1 MVVHLPGRT
10 VYVSADRIQQQADVP
25 PTNYTLRSAAGSET
39 DSHSGLSIRK
49 LIALAGGNPDQ
60 LGFLRIQRPNGSFA
74 FLTQADLADPSDFQE
89 GPALVFMDGATAH
102 FFRPVRSNTDVN
114 AADNVATISGEP
126 LVMSGHT
133 GDLIAV
139 KAKASP
145 TTTHAT
151 QDVSFSA
158 TVSGPHANDQL
169 KYSWHFDDGTV
180 GHGPNPTHAFALEG
194 GYNVFVTVAG
204 AGDSGGASDTIHIVV
219 GKKPPGGSG
228 DQSGGGSTDENAPGG
243 GPVSGGG
250 GGNSGSGIGGGG
262 GGSTTPS
269 IPPST
274 STPPPIINNTPQV
287 PPQPLTSIP
296 KVEPGT
302 RAVSGILLAS
312 SHPVAIGS
320 LLPSPGSPAAAR
332 AGSTP
337 HRELPIA
344 GAAVV
349 LLLGLGA
356 FRQGARGRIRI
367 PRPWP
372 R

>member
-10 VYVSADRIQQQADVP
+10 VYVSGDRIQQQADVP

-114 AADNVATISGEP
+114 AADNVATIRPASP
-126 LVMSGHT
+126 SSMSGHT

-219 GKKPPGGSG
+219 GKKPPSGSG
-228 DQSGGGSTDENAPGG
+228 DQAGGGQHGRERSGRRPGVG
-243 GPVSGGG
+243 RGRRQQRERHRRRGRELHDAVHPALQQHAAADH
-250 GGNSGSGIGGGG
+250 
-262 GGSTTPS
+262 
-269 IPPST
+269 
-274 STPPPIINNTPQV
+274 NNTAR
-287 PPQPLTSIP
+287 S
-296 KVEPGT
+296 
-302 RAVSGILLAS
+302 R
-312 SHPVAIGS
+312 
-320 LLPSPGSPAAAR
+320 PSRSPA
-332 AGSTP
+332 S
-337 HRELPIA
+337 
-344 GAAVV
+344 
-349 LLLGLGA
+349 
-356 FRQGARGRIRI
+356 
-367 PRPWP
+367 PRPSRGTQHGQRHP
-372 R
+372 AGVFPSGADR

>member
-1 MVVHLPGRT
+1 VVVHLPGQT
-10 VYVSADRIQQQADVP
+10 VYISGDRIQQQADVP

-60 LGFLRIQRPNGSFA
+60 LGFLRIQRPDGSFA
-74 FLTQADLADPSDFQE
+74 FLTHADLADPPDFQE
-89 GPALVFMDGATAH
+89 GPALVFMDGDTAH
-102 FFRPVRSNTDVN
+102 FFRPVRSDTDVN
-114 AADNVATISGEP
+114 AADNVATVAGKP
-126 LVMSGHT
+126 LVMSAHT

-139 KAKASP
+139 KAKADP
-145 TTTHAT
+145 KTTKAT

-158 TVSGPHANDQL
+158 TVSGPHRNDQL
-169 KYSWHFDDGTV
+169 QYSWHFDDGTV
-180 GHGPNPTHAFALEG
+180 GHGPNPTHAFAQEG

-204 AGDSGGASDTIHIVV
+204 DADSGGASDTIHVTV
-219 GKKPPGGSG
+219 GKPPSGSG

-250 GGNSGSGIGGGG
+250 GGNSGSGGGGG
-262 GGSTTPS
+262 GGSS

-274 STPPPIINNTPQV
+274 TPSTNTPPPILNSTPQT

-302 RAVSGILLAS
+302 KTISGILLAS
-312 SHPVAIGS
+312 SNPVPIGS
-320 LLPSPGSPAAAR
+320 LLASPGSPAAAR

-337 HRELPIA
+337 HRELPIM

-356 FRQGARGRIRI
+356 FREGARGRIRI
-367 PRPWP
+367 PKLWP

>member
-204 AGDSGGASDTIHIVV
+204 AGDSGGASDTIHITV
-219 GKKPPGGSG
+219 GKKPPERQRRPVGRRQHGRERSG
-228 DQSGGGSTDENAPGG
+228 R
-243 GPVSGGG
+243 
-250 GGNSGSGIGGGG
+250 
-262 GGSTTPS
+262 
-269 IPPST
+269 
-274 STPPPIINNTPQV
+274 
-287 PPQPLTSIP
+287 
-296 KVEPGT
+296 
-302 RAVSGILLAS
+302 RARC
-312 SHPVAIGS
+312 
-320 LLPSPGSPAAAR
+320 R
-332 AGSTP
+332 AGAGAT
-337 HRELPIA
+337 A
-344 GAAVV
+344 GAASRRRR
-349 LLLGLGA
+349 GLHHAVHPALHEHAAADHQQHAPGPA
-356 FRQGARGRIRI
+356 RAAHQHPEGRARHARGQRHPAGVFSTGGDR
-367 PRPWP
+367 
-372 R
+372 